1 MPTTD
6 IPISFESACLPK
18 GSAMCKGK
26 PLLFLIFLT
35 VPTSLCTAYSIK
47 QPGTYTTSF
56 SKSSSSASAFSQ
68 SSSSSY
74 TIDGNI
80 APADVESLKEALK
93 SGAVAHASAGAAGH
107 ANAGAAAGSV
117 AGAVAGATASAG
129 VLASANAG
137 YIADGNDHII
147 VDGSSHEQGAATNAP
162 SNVKGGG
169 CSGGT
174 SCGNDKDFNSIS
186 DSSSVANG
194 GSYKVIG
201 SDKYATGYST
211 GDNTNYVVSGQY
223 VQPIPN
229 AILGGCISCKGPFPG
244 PTGNIHTFKPAVS
257 NPHSAPAPA
266 VQPIVSTSGPLSH
279 QHGSAIINNLPG
291 PSGSIYQSKPA
302 AGYSGQSTT
311 EAQTQYNFGSAH
323 VSPGLVAT
331 LPGPSGSIYDS
342 KPASAV
348 ASAGAHADAAI
359 APSHPQVV
367 PAHPQVVQPSAAPS
381 CFDSNCGSKPS
392 LSDIISVLPG
402 SLGSIH
408 ESKPASG
415 VISTSHQTSGSSSG
429 SHSSSGSISLVPPTP
444 VVGPSCSYAPVSG
457 STDCGGNSAS
467 EANSGFITNTRPIF
481 PGPSGSIHSY
491 KPVVSGNSASSSG
504 NQIGVA
510 SAESSSSS
518 SSNAYSGAG
527 SATYNPYTHPTS
539 DTSKHTSGSTVISN
553 TPSETYTGDCT
564 SCKGPFPGPN
574 GSIHKFKPVSSVV
587 PHGVTQISTNTVESS
602 SSTSSLSSS
611 TSSEFQVYNGA
622 GSVTNIPASHP
633 VVGPV
638 CNYSPGSPNKCVS
651 SESSTSH
658 AEAGASDTS
667 EYEAGSAVLTPSI
680 HPQLP
685 SPGTY
690 YVNKPTSNIEPPHV
704 NQAHTFAGQIPC
716 DDSKCGNIQKEVSQA
731 HPGNCG
737 SAGGCGGAV
746 AASQGSAASGII
758 YETKEANTQYSST
771 NHDAAHVSGGV
782 VFQNED
788 GSYSNLP
795 KGTRPIYKNS
805 DKGGYAISSNAADN
819 TGVLIGPGTGH
830 LPIEA
835 DRKPFGTQGAFGGS
849 DALNKKINT
858 DKLNSFSSSSA
869 IAHSSEHT
877 TTSNTGLGTDVTIQK
892 VDGTVVTP
900 VDTTF
905 NQSPCVIDGS
915 CGNVGNSE
923 IKTGIGYTNVV
934 TDAGTG
940 YISAPSSA
948 SSIGNEY
955 HTVGILTSGPG
966 TETGNVNIGTSVTS
980 GLETGIGYNDVPTST
995 SGTTTGIGYN
1005 NAGTSPIAGSHSV
1018 AGNTKATS
1026 SSTGSGSINTVSAN
1040 DNGSST
1046 SSGSVTGTDYNA
1058 GAISSSGSLA
1068 GTSYTNVATPGFNG
1082 YDNVP
1087 DSPSGSNIGLNTE
1100 QIEYGHKQQS
1110 GTPIKL
1116 NCQGPFCDPGSTQV
1130 YIIEEKPQHGHRHHG
1145 IDSGYATGQVFINQ
1159 GQNVL
1164 DITNS
1169 GSHGFGSNYAGS
1181 HGGSYFPPIRG
1192 YSSGCGSGK
1201 CGAFGGY
1208 GGSYHK
1214 PASSYS
1220 TVAGEGYGI
1229 PTSGGFLEGLFG
1241 KGGLS
1246 GNIFNAGGSQ
1256 AAAYSSSGAYG
1267 GASAGSYASATAG
1280 ASASA
1285 GAYAGSY

>member
-467 EANSGFITNTRPIF
+467 EANS
-481 PGPSGSIHSY
+481 
-491 KPVVSGNSASSSG
+491 
-504 NQIGVA
+504 
-510 SAESSSSS
+510 
-518 SSNAYSGAG
+518 
-527 SATYNPYTHPTS
+527 
-539 DTSKHTSGSTVISN
+539 
-553 TPSETYTGDCT
+553 
-564 SCKGPFPGPN
+564 
-574 GSIHKFKPVSSVV
+574 
-587 PHGVTQISTNTVESS
+587 
-602 SSTSSLSSS
+602 
-611 TSSEFQVYNGA
+611 VYNGA